1 MSHLKTSAQ
10 FTGTDRFQVLSELG
24 RGGMGVV
31 YAVWDVERQTKVAL
45 KTLNEGSS
53 AELLRLKTEFRALQE
68 LEHPN
73 LVSLGELF
81 EEQGQWFFT
90 MELLEGQDFISHV
103 RRLKAESLPVP
114 AGEGASGEDV
124 GASREDVCASGE
136 DVGASDGAP
145 VRWDYDEIR
154 LRAALIQ
161 LGRGLQVLHATGRV
175 HRDIKPA
182 NVLVQEDGR
191 VVLLDFGLVTQSDP
205 GQNSEGQYYPVGT
218 ARYMAPEQAASL
230 RVGPEAD
237 WYSVG
242 VLLFEALTGT
252 VPFSGTYSQVL
263 LAKHDGS
270 AAEPV
275 SLNPAVPVD
284 LNQLCVALLQHD
296 PARRPRAEEVLQ
308 LLTRRRRMQELM
320 PPTSGTRM
328 PVFVGRRPEV
338 DQLLAAFGEAQEKGL
353 VMLLVHGASGL
364 GKSALLHAAGREILM
379 KEPRAMILWGR
390 CNERE
395 LVSYKAFDSVVD
407 ALSRNLVRLSEKEIM
422 QLMPRNVDFLVRVF
436 PVLSF
441 LREVDGSVV
450 PRGRPVTDLQ
460 EVRQLAFHALREVLT
475 RLSDR
480 RPVVIFLDDIQW
492 ADEDSLKLL
501 RSLIQP
507 PDPPQVL
514 LVFSMRTRTDEARAA
529 TMVSSFEALFPT
541 PPRNLRL
548 GPLSMEAAGELVE
561 ELLATNPELQDMD
574 RRLAATIAREAGGH
588 PLYIHELMHHLQL
601 CGAGG
606 IPDLRL
612 DDVLWDRIHTLDDGF
627 RRLVELVSVSF
638 GPLRQDI
645 AAQVLGCRPAEV
657 FRTAARL
664 RILHLVRTSG
674 PGAED
679 IVEPY
684 HDRVRDAVLARMEPP
699 SAIAWHE
706 AVVRVLRTSRNV
718 EPERMAAHLECIG
731 ESEQAAKHLAEAAD
745 LAASALAFDRA
756 AGLYERAL
764 RLRMEDGEEPDP
776 ERKRELMVKW
786 GTSLANAGR
795 GHQAAQSLLQAI
807 SGARSA
813 EALELKRKA
822 AEQLLLSGYLDE
834 GFEVTRQ
841 VLKSLGITMP
851 RTSWGALVSLLW
863 HRLRI
868 RLRGTGYRERDET
881 EIPPVQLVNVDI
893 LSSIARGLALTDHIR
908 GADFN
913 TRFLL
918 ASLRLGEPR
927 RILSALTMEAN
938 YAASSGPASSH
949 IRRTLASCEKLQKR
963 LNDALAEIYMESA
976 RCYVSFMS
984 GQWGVSL
991 RSAETSFRLWSDYGG
1006 TSWERGMMNIQINW
1020 SLFYLGELAEMT
1032 RRMPSLLQSAQDRG
1046 DLLSVSGM
1054 VLGLNNIMI
1063 LNQGG
1068 PAEAL
1073 REVDDMLARWS
1084 VNGYHLQHY
1093 MALLARVH
1101 VGLFTGEGGT
1111 ACDRIRDDW
1120 KRLKRSLL
1128 LYLPSVRNEIFHLR
1142 GRATLLRSL
1151 QSDGRSRR
1159 DLHKQARQ
1167 DISALLKGRLPWVQA
1182 VGTLLDAAHAAQRG
1196 DDETARVRLQSSV
1209 SQLDACEMKLYAAA
1223 ARIRLGRLVG
1233 GDEGRAIL
1241 EQGRSFLSLQGVRD
1255 EAGMVSL
1262 LASGFPE

>member
-1 MSHLKTSAQ
+1 MSQLKDTVQ
-10 FTGTDRFQVLSELG
+10 FEGTGRFEVLSELG

-31 YAVWDVERQTKVAL
+31 YAAWDRERQTKVAL
-45 KTLNEGSS
+45 KTLNEGNTT
-53 AELLRLKTEFRALQE
+53 ELLRLKTEFRALQE

-73 LVSLGELF
+73 LISLGELF
-81 EEQGQWFFT
+81 EEQGRWFFT
-90 MELLEGQDFISHV
+90 MELLEGQDFISYV
-103 RRLKAESLPVP
+103 RRSNRDLDDPQSPEAPEGG
-114 AGEGASGEDV
+114 AGGEV
-124 GASREDVCASGE
+124 GAPIAWNFDQR
-136 DVGASDGAP
+136 
-145 VRWDYDEIR
+145 R
-154 LRAALIQ
+154 LRDGLIQ
-161 LGRGLQVLHATGRV
+161 LGRGLKALHATSRV

-182 NVLVQEDGR
+182 NVLVQADGR

-205 GQNSEGQYYPVGT
+205 GQYSEGQYYPVGT

-230 RVGPEAD
+230 KVGPEAD

-242 VLLFEALTGT
+242 VLLYESLTGHA
-252 VPFSGTYSQVL
+252 PFSGSYNQML
-263 LAKHDGS
+263 LAKHDQ
-270 AAEPV
+270 APV
-275 SLNPAVPVD
+275 EPAVVNPSVPED
-284 LNQLCVALLQHD
+284 LNQLCMALLQHD

-308 LLTRRRRMQELM
+308 LLTRRQRLPVML

-328 PVFVGRRPEV
+328 PVFVGREAEMNRLM
-338 DQLLAAFGEAQEKGL
+338 QAFEDVSAKGL
-353 VMLLVHGASGL
+353 VTFLVHGASGL

-379 KEPRAMILWGR
+379 KDPRTIILWGR
-390 CNERE
+390 CSERE

-407 ALSRNLVRLSEKEIM
+407 ALSRNLVKLSEKEII
-422 QLMPRNVDFLVRVF
+422 QLLPRNVDFLARVF

-441 LREVDGSVV
+441 LREVEGAAVT
-450 PRGRPVTDLQ
+450 RGRAVTDLQ
-460 EVRQLAFHALREVLT
+460 EVRQLAFQALREVLT
-475 RLSDR
+475 RLADR
-480 RPVVIFLDDIQW
+480 RPLVIFLDDIQW

-501 RSLIQP
+501 RTLIQP
-507 PDPPQVL
+507 PEPPQVL
-514 LVFSMRTRTDEARAA
+514 LVFSMRTRTDEAKAA
-529 TMVSSFEALFPT
+529 VMVSSFEALFPS

-548 GPLSMEAAGELVE
+548 EPLSMEAAGSLVE
-561 ELLATNPELQDMD
+561 ELVATNPELQDMD
-574 RRLAATIAREAGGH
+574 PKLAATISREAGGH

-601 CGAGG
+601 CGSEG
-606 IPDLRL
+606 IHDLRL
-612 DDVLWDRIHTLDDGF
+612 DDVLWARIRTLDEEF

-638 GPLRQDI
+638 GSLRQDL

-684 HDRVRDAVLARMEPP
+684 HDRVRDAVLARMDPP
-699 SAIAWHE
+699 SALAWHE
-706 AVVRVLRTSRNV
+706 AIVRMLRTSRSQ
-718 EPERMAAHLECIG
+718 EPERLAAHLECIG
-731 ESEQAAKHLAEAAD
+731 DREQAAKHLAEAAD

-756 AGLYERAL
+756 AGLYGRAL
-764 RLRMEDGEEPDP
+764 RLRTADAAQSDP
-776 ERKRELMVKW
+776 ERHRELTVRL

-795 GHQAAQSLLQAI
+795 GHQAAQALLRAI
-807 SGARSA
+807 SGARAA
-813 EALELKRKA
+813 EALELKRMA

-841 VLKSLGITMP
+841 VLKSLGMRMP
-851 RTSWGALVSLLW
+851 RTSIGALVSLLW
-863 HRLRI
+863 RRFWV

-893 LSSIARGLALTDHIR
+893 LFSIARGLALTDHIR

-949 IRRTLASCEKLQKR
+949 IRRTLASCEKLQLR

-984 GQWGVSL
+984 GQWGVSF
-991 RSAETSFRLWSDYGG
+991 RSAETSFKLWSEHGG

-1020 SLFYLGELAEMT
+1020 SLFYLGELAELT
-1032 RRMPSLLQSAQDRG
+1032 RRVPALLQDAQDRG

-1054 VLGLNNIMI
+1054 VLGLNNLMI
-1063 LNQGG
+1063 LNRGG
-1068 PAEAL
+1068 PEEAL
-1073 REVDDMLARWS
+1073 REVDDMISRWS

-1093 MALLARVH
+1093 LALLARVH
-1101 VGLFTGEGGT
+1101 VNLFTGDGEK
-1111 ACDRIRDDW
+1111 ACGLIQDDW

-1128 LYLPSVRNEIFHLR
+1128 LFLPSVSNEVLHLH
-1142 GRATLLRSL
+1142 GRATLVRALKSQGSQRKD
-1151 QSDGRSRR
+1151 QQRQA
-1159 DLHKQARQ
+1159 HK
-1167 DISALLKGRLPWVQA
+1167 DISAMQKNRLPWVQA
-1182 VGTLLDAAHAAQRG
+1182 VGTLQAAALAAQLG

-1223 ARIRLGRLVG
+1223 ARIRLGRLLG
-1233 GDEGRAIL
+1233 GEEGRAIQ
-1241 EQGRSFLSLQGVRD
+1241 EQGRAFMTLQGVRD

>member
-1 MSHLKTSAQ
+1 MMSHLKTSAQ

-308 LLTRRRRMQELM
+308 LLT
-320 PPTSGTRM
+320 
-328 PVFVGRRPEV
+328 
-338 DQLLAAFGEAQEKGL
+338 
-353 VMLLVHGASGL
+353 
-364 GKSALLHAAGREILM
+364 
-379 KEPRAMILWGR
+379 RAMILWGR